1 MSDSCPFRPGPG
13 QPPPLLGGRGQ
24 EQKALR
30 EMAGDLLDLNQVR
43 GTSAPVLLTG
53 PRGNGKTCLLLWF
66 QDAVREAWEQAG
78 MPGRLRVLNLSA
90 NRLSPARAMN
100 ALAPLDW
107 RHNLREAAEKVRAL
121 HPRGTPPTPPD
132 WDVYT
137 ALEAQCSGKDA
148 LALLIDEAHTLD
160 AGVGIDLFNAWQSLS
175 PTHRIML
182 VMAGTPDL
190 VDHVNAMGATYA
202 SRSKKILVGR
212 MPPDGAREA
221 LLAPLRESGVTLTP
235 SQEQAALAGCQRYPF
250 FVQVWGEKLWQAA
263 REVRAS
269 TETDEQFQDALLK
282 AAQVR
287 EAYYADRREE
297 LHWLGLS
304 APARALADLYR
315 SPDAA
320 VSEATLMRKV
330 QDALGPK
337 ATDKDAQGVLTQLKH
352 CGLVWPAPEQTDLSE
367 NQPSLWEAGIPSLMA
382 NIRANISEPA
392 RQQGGPPPA

>member
-1 MSDSCPFRPGPG
+1 MTSDRCPFRPGPG

-30 EMAGDLLDLNQVR
+30 EMAEDLLDLNQAR

-66 QDAVREAWEQAG
+66 KDAARKAWEQAG

-90 NRLSPARAMN
+90 NRLLPARALN
-100 ALAPLDW
+100 ALAPSDW
-107 RHNLREAAEKVRAL
+107 RQSLRGAAEKVRAL
-121 HPRGTPPTPPD
+121 HPRGTPPPPPD
-132 WDVYT
+132 WDIYT
-137 ALEAQCSGKDA
+137 ALEAQCGGKDA
-148 LALLIDEAHTLD
+148 LVLLIDEAHTLD
-160 AGVGIDLFNAWQSLS
+160 ASVGIDLFNAWQSLS

-202 SRSKKILVGR
+202 SRSKKVLVGR

-221 LLAPLRESGVTLTP
+221 LLAPLRESGVALTP

-250 FVQVWGEKLWQAA
+250 FVQVWGEKLWLAA
-263 REVRAS
+263 REAGAP
-269 TETDEQFQDALLK
+269 TATDEQFQDALLK
-282 AAQVR
+282 ASQVR

-297 LHWLGLS
+297 LYRLGLS

-315 SPDAA
+315 SPEAA
-320 VSEATLMRKV
+320 ISEATLMRKA
-330 QDALGPK
+330 QDALGPE
-337 ATDKDAQGVLTQLKH
+337 ATNKDAQAVLTQLKH
-352 CGLVWPAPEQTDLSE
+352 CGLVWPAPEQADLSE

-382 NIRANISEPA
+382 NIRANIAGPA
-392 RQQGGPPPA
+392 GQ